1 MDFVGNRSSEARVP
15 RLELKNGKFSIW
27 QGATQPALE
36 FDFAQG
42 RLLGIEI
49 RKRKTASGEMTYCD
63 FHLDYGGESFVIST
77 IASSGVTADL
87 VSRLSNVKDIAQ
99 SEIRIDAWR
108 NDRFTNVQV
117 KENGISVPFTVLP
130 KVVKN
135 DNGFKVIVDSSERD
149 AAVMRLIEVINS
161 RIHESCM
168 GASC

>member
-1 MDFVGNRSSEARVP
+1 MDFVGNRTSESRVP

-42 RLLGIEI
+42 RLQGIDI
-49 RKRKTASGEMTYCD
+49 RKRKTSSGEMTYCD
-63 FHLDYGGESFVIST
+63 FHFAHEGESFDIST
-77 IASSGVTADL
+77 IASSCVTADL
-87 VSRLSNVKDIAQ
+87 VSRLANVKDIAH

-108 NDRFTNVQV
+108 NDRFTNIHV
-117 KENGISVPFTVLP
+117 KENAVSVPFTVLP

-149 AAVMRLIEVINS
+149 ATVMHLIEAINA
-161 RIHESCM
+161 RIHEANTGTSC
-168 GASC
+168 